1 MTQEF
6 ERNPLLIALDLAH
19 RARQVTEIQE
29 LFFLLVNDSKRLL
42 PYRQAVLWR
51 EDKGVVCVSGV
62 SQFDANSPYML
73 WLAKLCRQL
82 FAQQT
87 LPRVVQAA
95 DVAALDPEL
104 AAEWSQWLGGPLA
117 CFVLPADGD
126 VPGLL
131 YLVQMEP
138 EQPTASVP
146 LLEEWFSTWA
156 YCYKSV
162 ATPRLHL
169 RHVLRR
175 RWQHWHSLGA
185 ELPWWKRRHFVIA
198 MALTALLLFPVQL
211 TVLAPAEVVP
221 ARPVMVRAPL
231 EGVIKQFFVQPNARV
246 KAGQPL
252 YAYDDE
258 ALRAKL
264 DVASQAFQAAESEYR
279 QYAQLALNDQKSKN
293 QIAALQAKL
302 NEKQIE
308 LDYLQGQLARA
319 TVLASAD
326 GVAVIDEPTE
336 WIGKPVQVGERV
348 MKLARPDELEVEA
361 WLSLSDRLD
370 FDHDAAVRF
379 YRAAQPFAPLDA
391 RLRYIAYE
399 AQPRP
404 EGHFA
409 YRARAAL
416 RQPPDTAVQIGQRG
430 TAKLY
435 AGWTPMI
442 YWILRKPIAT
452 VRQYLA
458 I

>member
-1 MTQEF
+1 MTQEL
-6 ERNPLLIALDLAH
+6 EHNPLLIALDLAH

-51 EDKGVVCVSGV
+51 ERQGVACVSGV

-73 WLAKLCRQL
+73 WFAKLCQL
-82 FAQQT
+82 LFTQT
-87 LPRVVQAA
+87 AVPRVVQAA
-95 DVAALDPEL
+95 DVEALDPAL
-104 AAEWSQWLGGPLA
+104 AADWSQWLGGPLA
-117 CFVLPADGD
+117 CFSLPADGD

-131 YLVQMEP
+131 YLVQLEP
-138 EQPTASVP
+138 EQHTASMP

-156 YCYKSV
+156 YCYKAV
-162 ATPRLHL
+162 ATPRLNL
-169 RHVLRR
+169 RYTLRR
-175 RWQHWHSLGA
+175 RWQQWHSQGA
-185 ELPWWKRRHFVIA
+185 GLPWWKRRHLVIA
-198 MALTALLLFPVQL
+198 MGVTALLLFPVQL
-211 TVLAPAEVVP
+211 TVLAPAEIVP
-221 ARPVMVRAPL
+221 AKPVMVRAPL
-231 EGVIKQFFVQPNARV
+231 EGVIKQFFVQPNAHV

-264 DVASQAFQAAESEYR
+264 DVASQAFHVAESEYR
-279 QYAQLALNDQKSKN
+279 QYAQLALSDQKSKN

-361 WLSLSDRLD
+361 WLSLSDRLN
-370 FDHDAAVRF
+370 FGRDADVRF
-379 YRAAQPFAPLDA
+379 YRAAQPFSPLDG

-399 AQPRP
+399 AQARP

-409 YRARAAL
+409 YRIRATLA
-416 RQPPDTAVQIGQRG
+416 QPQDTAVQIGQRG

-435 AGWTPMI
+435 AGWTPMV

>member
-6 ERNPLLIALDLAH
+6 EHNPLLIALDLAH

-51 EDKGVVCVSGV
+51 EGQGVACVSGV
-62 SQFDANSPYML
+62 SQFDASSPYML
-73 WLAKLCRQL
+73 WLAKLCRL
-82 FAQQT
+82 LCAQT
-87 LPRVVQAA
+87 AMPRVLEAA
-95 DVAALDPEL
+95 DVDVLDPVL
-104 AAEWSQWLGGPLA
+104 AAEWSQWLSGPLA

-131 YLVQMEP
+131 YLVQLEP
-138 EQPTASVP
+138 AQHTAGMP
-146 LLEEWFSTWA
+146 LLEEWFATWA

-162 ATPRLHL
+162 ATPRFHL
-169 RHVLRR
+169 RHQLRR
-175 RWQHWHSLGA
+175 RWQQWHSLGA
-185 ELPWWKRRHFVIA
+185 ALPWWQRRRVVITLG
-198 MALTALLLFPVQL
+198 LTALLLFPVQL
-211 TVLAPAEVVP
+211 TVLAPAEIVP
-221 ARPVMVRAPL
+221 AKPVMVRAPL
-231 EGVIKQFFVQPNARV
+231 EGVIKQFFVQPNAQV
-246 KAGQPL
+246 KSGQPL

-264 DVASQAFQAAESEYR
+264 DVANQAFQAAESEYR
-279 QYAQLALNDQKSKN
+279 QYAQLALSDQKSKN

-319 TVLASAD
+319 TVLATTD

-370 FDHDAAVRF
+370 FGRDADVRF
-379 YRAAQPFAPLDA
+379 YRAAQPFSPLDA

-399 AQPRP
+399 AQARP

-409 YRARAAL
+409 YRIRAAL
-416 RQPPDTAVQIGQRG
+416 AGQPDTALQIGQRG

-435 AGWTPMI
+435 AGWTPMV

-458 I
+458 L